1 MNDNL
6 SNSYQNQFNIYIFL
20 RDRDKHYSEALI
32 SLQNPTI
39 CIENINPQRLKMGE
53 NI

>member
-6 SNSYQNQFNIYIFL
+6 SSSYQILFNIYIFL
-20 RDRDKHYSEALI
+20 RDKDKHCSELLI

-39 CIENINPQRLKMGE
+39 CFENINNQFLKMGF
-53 NI
+53 NT